1 MSAPVVADPPELPT
15 FPPGPGLPDQPG
27 VFIPKFLLYLAWFTT
42 FRAYLVELITYFEGL
57 SSGGAS
63 DGGGGTTDGRVYMPL
78 VNGSIPPVFV
88 QNSDGSLIYVRV
100 E

>member
-1 MSAPVVADPPELPT
+1 MSAPTISEPPELPT

-27 VFIPKFLLYLAWFTT
+27 VFIPKFLLFLTWFTA
-42 FRAYLVELITYFEGL
+42 FRAYLADLTVYFEGL
-57 SSGGAS
+57 S
-63 DGGGGTTDGRVYMPL
+63 GGGGGDSGTSDGRVYMPL